1 MTNTWLC
8 WAKISSPRDHL
19 VLFWIQE
26 IQLLCGMI
34 FNWTVLHVGP
44 YFLLD
49 IMFDRK
55 YFQKSHKKVLIMSH
69 RNKAS
74 QYKWLF
80 HLSDAKTFW
89 KMYTLTQ
96 FSRKSYL
103 CCGRYI
109 VGACRHFEFYIYSKK
124 MIWWTF
130 TSITILPTPLP
141 PTLMSKKTLGLAMA
155 ALRICVSFSFAVKY
169 SNHAVYAPNCQL
181 SKWTKEDARAFIPV
195 KYYSA

>member
-103 CCGRYI
+103 CCGRYKKFRSTK
-109 VGACRHFEFYIYSKK
+109 VVNQMGAIQVSTWPIGVCKNQISNRVAQMDLGKAEQFSIHKNDLQTFKSFSGRYLHSFAISTHFS
-124 MIWWTF
+124 
-130 TSITILPTPLP
+130 TSTIL
-141 PTLMSKKTLGLAMA
+141 KTEN
-155 ALRICVSFSFAVKY
+155 SFNSRWW
-169 SNHAVYAPNCQL
+169 N
-181 SKWTKEDARAFIPV
+181 WR
-195 KYYSA
+195 

>member
-109 VGACRHFEFYIYSKK
+109 MPVSVTKVNTV
-124 MIWWTF
+124 MTQ
-130 TSITILPTPLP
+130 
-141 PTLMSKKTLGLAMA
+141 
-155 ALRICVSFSFAVKY
+155 RIQFNTVFVS
-169 SNHAVYAPNCQL
+169 L
-181 SKWTKEDARAFIPV
+181 SKDLRKKICRKLFVI
-195 KYYSA
+195 SSS